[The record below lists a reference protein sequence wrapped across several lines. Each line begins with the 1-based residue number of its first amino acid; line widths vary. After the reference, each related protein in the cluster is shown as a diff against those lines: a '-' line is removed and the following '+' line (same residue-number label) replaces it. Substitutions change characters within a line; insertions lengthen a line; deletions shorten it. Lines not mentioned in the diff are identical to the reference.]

1 MKDRR
6 CQVMVRRCKSEQI
19 LYDQSF
25 RTKDAAKIADEPFD
39 GTMRRGR
46 SDSPERHRPVGCAAE
61 CDELEDPRCTRT
73 IGNASRLALRLH
85 GRAGDK
91 LQGQASIV
99 VVWHASPSKRHLDVF
114 KQLLPLGLRK
124 ANYQSR

>member
-1 MKDRR
+1 M
-6 CQVMVRRCKSEQI
+6 
-19 LYDQSF
+19 
-25 RTKDAAKIADEPFD
+25 DAAKIADEPFD
-39 GTMRRGR
+39 DTMRRER
-46 SDSPERHRPVGCAAE
+46 SDSQPNHRPSGSGAR

-85 GRAGDK
+85 GRAGDT

-99 VVWHASPSKRHLDVF
+99 VVWHASPSNRQLDVF
-114 KQLLPLGLRK
+114 KQLLPLGLWK